1 MPSSDILLVA
11 VNARYGHCSF
21 AARCLVANLGAWR
34 ERAEILETD
43 LDVAPFQLAAEI
55 ASRQPRVAGFSV
67 YLWNAGVVR
76 ETLSI
81 LQRVAPGIRLVV
93 GGPEIAP
100 ETADA
105 WLPMADAAVVGEG
118 ETAFRQICEQEMLD
132 NSRPRAE
139 RPGHLAERPGH
150 LAERPGRRV
159 MGAEEAWPGL
169 VLPYDL
175 YTDADLARR
184 TLYVESSRGCPFR
197 CAYCT
202 SGATRLRLAPP
213 DLLFPAFDRLLDRG
227 ARAFRFLDRSFNAS
241 EEHACGVLDFFLARR
256 PARLSLH
263 VEVVPTRLGDAFRN
277 RLLAFPPGVLHLEVG
292 VQTLNPAVARRVGR
306 AGDPDTA
313 METIGFLMSEARAT
327 VHVDLIFGLPGEDE
341 ASFAA
346 GFDRLV
352 RELDPPELQV
362 NLLKRLPGTPLATDP
377 QFAGLVFN
385 PNPPYELLASDAMDF
400 GTVNRLQ
407 SFARCWELVHNRGRF
422 PRAAARVWQEGDA
435 SPFARYAALAAQI
448 RTAEGRLHALGAD
461 RLGGHLT
468 RFLTGTC
475 GLSPADSEALVA
487 SDRASFGATTGPC
500 SWRR

>member
-1 MPSSDILLVA
+1 MPTTDILLIA

-21 AARCLVANLGAWR
+21 AARCLVANLGALR
-34 ERAEILETD
+34 DRAAILETD

-55 ASRQPRVAGFSV
+55 ASRQPRVAGFPV

-81 LQRVAPGIRLVV
+81 LRCVVPEIRLVV

-100 ETADA
+100 ETVDAWMAAADA
-105 WLPMADAAVVGEG
+105 VVVDEG
-118 ETAFRQICEQEMLD
+118 ETAFRQICEQEMAE

-139 RPGHLAERPGH
+139 RPGRL
-150 LAERPGRRV
+150 V
-159 MGAEEAWPGL
+159 MGEAEEWSGL

-175 YTDADLARR
+175 YTDVDLARR
-184 TLYVESSRGCPFR
+184 TLYVESSRGCPYR

-202 SGATRLRLAPP
+202 SGGTRLRLAPL
-213 DLLFPAFDRLLDRG
+213 DRLFPAFDRLLDRG
-227 ARAFRFLDRSFNAS
+227 SRSFRFLDRSFNAS
-241 EEHACGVLDFFLARR
+241 EEHACAVLDFFLARH

-263 VEVVPTRLGDAFRN
+263 LEILPTRLGDELRR
-277 RLLAFPPGVLHLEVG
+277 RLLAFPPCVLHLEVG
-292 VQTLNPAVARRVGR
+292 VQTLNAAVARRIGR
-306 AGDPDTA
+306 ACDPV
-313 METIGFLMSEARAT
+313 MVLETVKFLMREARAT

-362 NLLKRLPGTPLATDP
+362 NLLKRLPGTQFATDP
-377 QFAGLVFN
+377 LFAGLVFN

-400 GTVNRLQ
+400 VTVNRLQ
-407 SFARCWELVHNRGRF
+407 SVARCWELVHNRGRF
-422 PRAAARVWQEGDA
+422 PRAAARVWQEGHA

-468 RFLTGTC
+468 RFLTDAC
-475 GLSPADSEALVA
+475 GLSPAESETLVA
-487 SDRASFGATTGPC
+487 ADRASFGATTGPC

>member
-1 MPSSDILLVA
+1 MAEILLVA

-21 AARCLVANLGAWR
+21 AARCLAANLGVWR
-34 ERAEILETD
+34 DRAEILEAD

-76 ETLSI
+76 ETLAI
-81 LQRVAPGIRLVV
+81 LRRAAPGIRLAV

-100 ETADA
+100 ETADT
-105 WLPMADAAVVGEG
+105 WLQVADAAVVGEG
-118 ETAFRQICEQEMLD
+118 ETAFRQICEQVLAETT
-132 NSRPRAE
+132 RPR
-139 RPGHLAERPGH
+139 
-150 LAERPGRRV
+150 AERPGRRV
-159 MGAEEAWPGL
+159 MGAEEMWPGL

-184 TLYVESSRGCPFR
+184 TLYVESARGCPFR
-197 CAYCT
+197 CAYCA
-202 SGATRLRLAPP
+202 SGGTRLRLAPP
-213 DLLFPAFDRLLDRG
+213 DRLFPAFDRLLDRG

-241 EEHACGVLDFFLARR
+241 EEHACAVLDFFLARR

-263 VEVVPTRLGDAFRN
+263 LEMVPTRLGDAFRQ

-292 VQTLNPAVARRVGR
+292 VQTLHPAVARRVGR
-306 AGDPDTA
+306 AGDPETA
-313 METIGFLMSEARAT
+313 METIGFLMTEARAT

-341 ASFAA
+341 ASFAS

-352 RELDPPELQV
+352 RAWDPPELQA

-377 QFAGLVFN
+377 SFAGLVFN
-385 PNPPYELLASDAMDF
+385 PSPPYELLASDAMDF
-400 GTVNRLQ
+400 ETVNRLQ

-422 PRAAARVWQEGDA
+422 PRAAARLWQEGHA

-448 RTAEGRLHALGAD
+448 QTAEGRLHALGAD
-461 RLGGHLT
+461 RIGGHLT
-468 RFLTGTC
+468 RFLIEAC
-475 GLSPADSEALVA
+475 GLAPADAAALVA
-487 SDRASFGATTGPC
+487 ADRASFGAPTGPR